1 MFEEMGVNIH
11 LPLGDLSARAAP
23 KDPVDDYM
31 MHVPSSQGYAHSHK
45 HHHHHHRQPHDEE
58 AQWNP
63 RISLPLQR
71 N

>member
-1 MFEEMGVNIH
+1 MFEEMGVGIR
-11 LPLGDLSARAAP
+11 LPLGDLSAPAAP
-23 KDPVDDYM
+23 KNPIDDYM
-31 MHVPSSQGYAHSHK
+31 IHMPSPHSYANSHK
-45 HHHHHHRQPHDEE
+45 HHHHRHPHDEE